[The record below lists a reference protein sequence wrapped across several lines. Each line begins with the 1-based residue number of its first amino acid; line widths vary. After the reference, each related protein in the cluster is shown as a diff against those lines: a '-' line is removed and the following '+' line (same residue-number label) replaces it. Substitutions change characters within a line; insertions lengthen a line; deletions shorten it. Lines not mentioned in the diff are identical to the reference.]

1 MFGNNHSHRCQK
13 PTLIGGMKT
22 SNNQRPLQSKA
33 GLTLPESWADL
44 FPIHPSLTIG
54 GEICSGTLVSSDVR
68 HRLSGNEKGLQIQ
81 SKTLRTARIFI

>member
-1 MFGNNHSHRCQK
+1 
-13 PTLIGGMKT
+13 MKT